1 VSTFD
6 AQRLYDLLPT
16 IYRIRDQEQGGAL
29 RALLAVIAEQ
39 VAVLEEDID
48 QLYDDQFIETAAE
61 WVVPY
66 IGDLIG
72 ARGLHERTSATT
84 FSQRAQVA
92 NTLAYRRRKGTAAI
106 IEQLA
111 RDTTNWDSHVVEF
124 FQLLATTQHLNH
136 LRMDNVAIADIRNTA
151 ALERLNTPFDVM
163 AHTAEVRR
171 ISSGRGK
178 YNIPNVG
185 VFLFRLRAYPL
196 TRARAFR
203 VDGHRYTFHPLGFDS
218 ALYNLPESETSI
230 AGLSDRV
237 HVPLPIGRREDR
249 APYYGEEGSILIFID
264 DEPVEAGDVRFCDL
278 SDDNG
283 AWAHSSPTLYS
294 IDPVL
299 GRLALP
305 TGEADPGSVDVTF
318 YYGSSADM
326 GGGEYD
332 RAAQLP
338 LSPDREVSV
347 SAPDLQSAADAVSG
361 GGSVRFADSSTYAW
375 NNGSIQ
381 ADAGAVVTLYAADAT
396 RPTLVLTGDLAISGG
411 ENSEVIL
418 DGLLIAGGVLRV
430 TGSLGTLRLRHCT
443 IVPTETSLIVES
455 PNVNVEIDRCILG
468 GVRVAD
474 GSTLRISS
482 SILDVTALDHVAYV
496 APDGAAGGAFEAR
509 NCTIRGRVSAARIE
523 ATNVIFL
530 AERSGTRPPVYAE
543 RRQQGCVRFSF
554 VPPNSQVPQRYQCQ
568 PRDGDDPLRV
578 RPIFTSMNY
587 GDAGY
592 FQLSQYCPA
601 EIRQGADDE
610 SEMGAFHDLYT
621 PQRET
626 NLRVRL
632 DEFLRFGLEAGIFY
646 AS

>member
-1 VSTFD
+1 MSTFD

-29 RALLAVIAEQ
+29 KALLAVIAEQ

-48 QLYDDQFIETAAE
+48 QLYDNQFIETAAE

-136 LRMDNVAIADIRNTA
+136 LRLDNLALADIRNTA
-151 ALERLNTPFDVM
+151 ALERLNSPFDVM

-185 VFLFRLRAYPL
+185 IFLFRLRAYPL

-203 VDGHRYTFHPLGFDS
+203 VDSHRYTFHPLGLDTP
-218 ALYNLPESETSI
+218 LYNLPQSETSI
-230 AGLSDRV
+230 AGLSDRI
-237 HVPLPIGRREDR
+237 HVPLPIGRREDPD
-249 APYYGEEGSILIFID
+249 PYYGEEGSILIFIND
-264 DEPVEAGDVRFCDL
+264 DPVEASDVRFCDL

-305 TGEADPGSVDVTF
+305 TDEDDPETVEVTF
-318 YYGSSADM
+318 YYGFSADM

-332 RAAQLP
+332 RAALLP
-338 LSPDREVSV
+338 LNPDSEVSV
-347 SAPDLQSAADAVSG
+347 DDTDIQAAVGAISG
-361 GGSVRFADSSTYAW
+361 GGSVRIADSSTYGW
-375 NNGSIQ
+375 NNGTIQ
-381 ADAGAVVTLYAADAT
+381 ADAGTVITLYAADAA
-396 RPTLVLTGDLAISGG
+396 RPTIVLNGDLNISGG
-411 ENSEVIL
+411 ENSEVVL
-418 DGLLIAGGVLRV
+418 DGLLISGAVLRV
-430 TGSLGTLRLRHCT
+430 TGNLGTLRLRHCT
-443 IVPTETSLIVES
+443 IAPSETSLIVES
-455 PNVNVEIDRCILG
+455 PNVAVIIDRCILG
-468 GVRVAD
+468 GIRVAD
-474 GSTLRISS
+474 GSTLSISN
-482 SILDVTALDHVAYV
+482 SIVDALAFDNVAYV
-496 APDGAAGGAFEAR
+496 APVGAAGGAFEAR

-568 PRDGDDPLRV
+568 PRDNDDPLRV
-578 RPIFTSMNY
+578 RPIFTSMDY

-592 FQLSQYCPA
+592 FQLSQFCPS
-601 EIRQGADDE
+601 EIRQGAEDE